1 MDAKIKDLEEK
12 LVEMYDPEV
21 DKLKKQMTKVWRD
34 NLLVP
39 GFIGLKEDCQYK
51 NLADYLA
58 NSSSGIEKRFEDL
71 NTSLR

>member
-1 MDAKIKDLEEK
+1 
-12 LVEMYDPEV
+12 
-21 DKLKKQMTKVWRD
+21 MTKVWRD